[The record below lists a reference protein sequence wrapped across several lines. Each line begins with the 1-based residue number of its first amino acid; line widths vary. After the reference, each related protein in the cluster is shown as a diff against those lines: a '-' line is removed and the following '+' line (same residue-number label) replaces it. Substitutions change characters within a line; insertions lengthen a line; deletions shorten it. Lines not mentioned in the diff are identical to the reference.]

1 MCCYFEW
8 IFDTDVGFGSEGGR
22 DLLWVCEWQDK
33 LWTCSVYCVLM
44 CVHVEKVDLLLYK
57 VVGLVKI
64 SQKCLGAVFSF
75 VVAWMFADAGGGVC

>member
-1 MCCYFEW
+1 
-8 IFDTDVGFGSEGGR
+8 
-22 DLLWVCEWQDK
+22 
-33 LWTCSVYCVLM
+33 M

-64 SQKCLGAVFSF
+64 SQKCLVAVFSF